1 MGDQQAYPLVPQS
14 WEFRL
19 RYRGS
24 VKPGGDDDE
33 EGEDKRYP
41 QHGDTRAQ
49 GRSQE
54 WMARGCRVKLQTL
67 RSA

>member
-1 MGDQQAYPLVPQS
+1 MGDQQAYPLVPQF

-24 VKPGGDDDE
+24 VEPGGYDDE

-54 WMARGCRVKLQTL
+54 
-67 RSA
+67 